1 MDSYSLGQYLREARE
16 KKELTITNAE
26 NTLKIRRY
34 ILEAF
39 EQGNFQISDASPVQ
53 IRGFIRNYAR
63 YLGLEEDR
71 VLQYYDLSQS
81 GGNRTRRT
89 TQTVKRERP
98 PTPEIENYGKL
109 SEQRR
114 RAPRNA
120 RLLRLLLI
128 LLLTAIAF
136 TVIVFVTQ
144 ELINNPNALRF
155 EPENTR
161 SGFLIEL
168 PDTLTPTPR
177 PTLTPAGTIT
187 ISTDLVQN
195 YTGQPVFI
203 TMRVNQRSWVRF
215 TADEVEIFSGLVRP
229 DEEFVLEY
237 QANNQIVIEASNA
250 AALEIIY
257 NGQPQGA
264 YGGRGQQV
272 EIIFRP
278 NNDVTTN
285 SLVLLQPTMT
295 LSGLET
301 PTAEMT
307 PEITAES
314 IPTLPL
320 PSPLP
325 GMNDVIVT
333 VAITPTFTP
342 TEIITVIVDTPIVA
356 VTAQPSET
364 SAAVVQP
371 SETSANTPIPTNTPA
386 PSFTPSATISP
397 SPNAVLPPRITATGS
412 PPDK

>member
-1 MDSYSLGQYLREARE
+1 MDSYSLGQHLREARE

-26 NTLKIRRY
+26 STLKIRRH

-71 VLQYYDLSQS
+71 ILQYYDLSQS
-81 GGNRTRRT
+81 GGNRTRRSV
-89 TQTVKRERP
+89 QPAKRERP
-98 PTPEIENYGKL
+98 PTPEVENYGKL

-114 RAPRNA
+114 RAPRNT

-136 TVIVFVTQ
+136 MVIVFVTQ

-195 YTGQPVFI
+195 YTGQPVFV
-203 TMRVNQRSWVRF
+203 TMRVNQRSWIRF

-229 DEEFVLEY
+229 DEQFVLEY
-237 QANNQIVIEASNA
+237 QANNQIVVETSNA

-272 EIIFRP
+272 EIIFQP
-278 NNDVTTN
+278 NNDVTIN

-295 LSGLET
+295 LSGLDT
-301 PTAEMT
+301 PTVEIT
-307 PEITAES
+307 PEITTES
-314 IPTLPL
+314 TLTQPP

-325 GMNDVIVT
+325 RVNDVVVT
-333 VAITPTFTP
+333 VAITPTLTA
-342 TEIITVIVDTPIVA
+342 TETIMVIVDTPMLSSTLQASSTA
-356 VTAQPSET
+356 VFTL
-364 SAAVVQP
+364 
-371 SETSANTPIPTNTPA
+371 IPTDTLV
-386 PSFTPSATISP
+386 PSLTPSATISP
-397 SPNAVLPPRITATGS
+397 SPNAVLPPRITATGNA
-412 PPDK
+412 PEK